1 MEPKD
6 GVKTSEFWTAVL
18 SVAMG
23 TLPAVLAAAK
33 GNAVVAA
40 ILSGVS
46 LVGPIVYIWGRS
58 ILKAEQAK
66 QTDLIP
72 DGWEER
78 LGEVLD
84 AVEKLT
90 DAAKVAKQG

>member
-1 MEPKD
+1 MEAKQ

-18 SVAMG
+18 SVVLGA
-23 TLPAVLAAAK
+23 LPAVLAAMR

-40 ILSGVS
+40 IIAAVS
-46 LVGPIVYIWGRS
+46 LAGPVVYIWGRS

-66 QTDLIP
+66 ETDLLP
-72 DGWEER
+72 DEWEARMETI
-78 LGEVLD
+78 LD

-90 DAAKVAKQG
+90 QSVQAAKGN